1 VDEGRLYEI
10 EDHDSLEIFRQQVV
24 DFRRWMEESGERDKP
39 LIVSEYGIVMPAEYG
54 FSQQRVQDF
63 MYATFDFFM
72 TATDPELGYA
82 PDGYRLVQRWLWY
95 SLSDTVY
102 PTGNLFDPVTGQ
114 ITALGLAYG
123 SYVVSH

>member
-1 VDEGRLYEI
+1 LYEI

-24 DFRRWMEESGERDKP
+24 DFRTWMEERGEGDKP

-54 FSQQRVQDF
+54 FSEQRVQDF
-63 MYATFDFFM
+63 MYASFDFFL
-72 TATDPELGYA
+72 TAADPELGYA
-82 PDGYRLVQRWLWY
+82 PDGHRLVQRWLWY

-102 PTGNLFDPVTGQ
+102 ATGNLFDPVTGQ